1 MRSSSLGLAL
11 VAFAVACGS
20 SDNSMQYTL
29 ATSVGD
35 LVVADAYAPAPAAP
49 DVGSL
54 YFTVI
59 NQGSQPETLLV
70 VETSAGGTASLHEMT
85 HVDGAMRMSPTG
97 PFSIAPSDTLR
108 MAPGGYHVMIE
119 QISSRPVVGDTLD
132 VALTFSH
139 TGRIELRVPV
149 LTYTEVARLLEGPGD
164 HDH

>member
-1 MRSSSLGLAL
+1 MRSNKLGVALAAL
-11 VAFAVACGS
+11 AVSCGA
-20 SDNSMQYTL
+20 SDNSHERTPV
-29 ATSVGD
+29 TSVGN
-35 LVVADAYAPAPAAP
+35 LEITDAYAPAPAAP